1 MTKLRVLTWLLLL
14 ALAGGRVDAALSG
27 AEKKAFD
34 AAADEFRMH
43 LWDRA
48 EAGFAQFIES
58 YPKSER
64 LHEAILL
71 QAQSQFQQSK
81 FLAAVALLT
90 AREAEAGS
98 FLDQYL
104 YWAAEAQFR
113 NHNYPAAAG
122 IYGRLVKEF
131 PTSARRLEAAVGEAA
146 ARVKQSEW
154 TQVTNLLGRAEG
166 AFRQSALGLTN
177 NATVAQGFLL
187 LAEAYL
193 ALTNDSHAEAVLNK
207 IAPTFG
213 GELEWRRRHLLCRA
227 LVGSGRPEEALR
239 ESAGLITAAEE
250 ARRRDLLSESVA
262 MRASLCVQLG
272 QRDEAITLL
281 TRNLATNAPVAW
293 QEDALAKITALAL
306 EQGQFEVAIERLLTF
321 VNQLPSSPAT
331 PVALLTLGEIY
342 LKQQASLSATNQNGA
357 ANGAVTNRLVL
368 AMNSFDQVLRVHTNS
383 PLAGRAQLG
392 RGWSFWL
399 EKKFPESAAA
409 FGAAAGVLPV
419 SPDLAVARFK
429 LADAQY
435 AQSNYV
441 AALDNYRSVLRLIT
455 NWPAVNDALRT
466 PATYQALRSSLALA
480 GDPAGTNLTAADA
493 AMRELLATATE
504 SAAAPGSLLL
514 VAQGYVDARQPAE
527 AQRLFAEFITRFPDS
542 ELRPQVELLLA
553 RVLEDQSAWTNA
565 IAAYDGW
572 LTRFS
577 SNALAPQV
585 EFQRALAVAR
595 SGDETNAL
603 NLFTNFI
610 AHFRTNDLA
619 PRAQWWVADH
629 FFNRGEF
636 TEAEIKFKEL
646 FQNWNA
652 SELAYEARLMAG
664 RAAVQWSGYPN
675 AIEYFTG
682 LTSDTNCP
690 PDLWASAML
699 AYGGVRI
706 RAETNRLAGYTA
718 ALQIFGQIHRSFTNH
733 EYAALAWGEMGNCY
747 LQLAT
752 VDPRNYEAASNAY
765 QTVITMPAAGVAAR
779 SQAQC
784 GLAAVLEKLAEAGT
798 EAERKTLLLRAR
810 DCYLDVALEKNLRA
824 GEAPDD
830 YWVKEAGFRALRLLE
845 LMQGWPTQDTETII
859 SFCRRLQKLLPV
871 YQARLESII
880 QRAQNPSSLEK
891 SPRDI

>member
-1 MTKLRVLTWLLLL
+1 MTKLRILMLLLLL
-14 ALAGGRVDAALSG
+14 ALAGSRADAALSG
-27 AEKKAFD
+27 AEKKAFE
-34 AAADEFRMH
+34 AAADEFQMH

-48 EAGFAQFIES
+48 EAGFAQFVEK

-64 LHEAILL
+64 LNEAILR
-71 QAQSQFQQSK
+71 QAQSQFQQSR
-81 FLAAVALLT
+81 FPSAVALLT
-90 AREAEAGS
+90 EREADAGS

-113 NHNYPAAAG
+113 NSNYPAAAE
-122 IYGRLVKEF
+122 IFGRLAREF
-131 PTSARRLEAAVGEAA
+131 PTSLWRLEAAVGEAA
-146 ARVKQSEW
+146 ARVKLSEW

-177 NATVAQGFLL
+177 NAMVARGYLL
-187 LAEAYL
+187 LAESHL
-193 ALTNDSHAEAVLNK
+193 ALTIYFHAEVVLNK
-207 IAPTFG
+207 IGPTFG
-213 GELEWRRRHLLCRA
+213 GELEWRRRHLLCQA
-227 LVGSGRPEEALR
+227 LLGSGRPEEALR

-262 MRASLCVQLG
+262 FRASLCEQRG
-272 QRDEAITLL
+272 RRDEAITLL

-293 QEDALAKITALAL
+293 QEDALSRITALAL
-306 EQGQFEVAIERLLTF
+306 EQGQFDVAIEKLLVF

-342 LKQQASLSATNQNGA
+342 LKQQASLLATNQNGSA
-357 ANGAVTNRLVL
+357 AGSATNRLAL
-368 AMNSFDQVLRVHTNS
+368 AMNCFDQILSVYTNS
-383 PLAGRAQLG
+383 SLQGRAQLG
-392 RGWSFWL
+392 RGWSYWL
-399 EKKFPESAAA
+399 EEKYPESAAA

-419 SPDLAVARFK
+419 STDLAVARFK

-435 AQSNYV
+435 AQSNYM
-441 AALDNYRSVLRLIT
+441 AALVNYRSVLQLVT

-466 PATYQALRSSLALA
+466 PASYQALRSSLALA
-480 GDPAGTNLTAADA
+480 NNPVGTNLTAAEA
-493 AMRELLATATE
+493 AMREILATEIE
-504 SAAAPGSLLL
+504 SAAAPGSVLL

-527 AQRLFAEFITRFPDS
+527 AQRLFAEFIARFPES

-572 LTRFS
+572 LTRFP
-577 SNALAPQV
+577 SNALLPQV

-603 NLFTNFI
+603 NLFTNFV
-610 AHFRTNDLA
+610 ARFRTNELT
-619 PRAQWWVADH
+619 PRAQWWVADY

-636 TEAEIKFKEL
+636 AEAEINFKKL
-646 FQNWNA
+646 FQNWK
-652 SELAYEARLMAG
+652 SSDLAYEARMMAG
-664 RAAVQWSGYPN
+664 RAAVQLSGYPN

-718 ALQIFGQIHRSFTNH
+718 ALQVFSQIHRSFTNN

-752 VDPRNYEAASNAY
+752 VDPRNYEASSNAY
-765 QTVITMPAAGVAAR
+765 QKVIAMPAAGVAAR

-784 GLAAVLEKLAEAGT
+784 GLATVLEKQAEASNGDD
-798 EAERKTLLLRAR
+798 RKALLLRAR
-810 DCYLDVALEKNLRA
+810 DCYLDVALEKNLRD
-824 GEAPDD
+824 GETADEF
-830 YWVKEAGFRALRLLE
+830 WVKEAGFKALRLLE
-845 LMQGWPTQDTETII
+845 LMQTWPNQDRETII
-859 SFCRRLQKLLPV
+859 NFCRKLQQLLPV
-871 YQARLESII
+871 YNARLEAII
-880 QRAQNPSSLEK
+880 NRAQNPSLSEK
-891 SPRDI
+891 S